1 MVVAR
6 PFLSGI
12 GLKRWVATWPEA
24 KTVRDGRIRPLQG
37 EGPQIQSGRC
47 RGRLLATGSA
57 RSPSPV
63 EVAVRALPGRRQRR
77 PGRLPSPVAGF
88 GCPGGGGP
96 SCRSCAEAGG
106 VGGQIRVV
114 LQRRAAAAVLALK
127 TGAGARRDV
136 LRRLRSMCGCSVCN
150 GPWWRGPSLTATAR
164 CGCRRRR
171 RAAGVQARRAWRRQ
185 CGGSGG
191 DGQMVVRPAAC
202 AVRHHGALVVQHRCR
217 GGMDIMLIHV
227 YGAMAS
233 HQRLIVW
240 RLRQ

>member
-6 PFLSGI
+6 PFLSNI

-24 KTVRDGRIRPLQG
+24 ETVRDGRIRPLQG
-37 EGPQIQSGRC
+37 EGPQIQSGGC
-47 RGRLLATGSA
+47 HGRLLATGSA

-63 EVAVRALPGRRQRR
+63 EAAVRALPGRRQQR
-77 PGRLPSPVAGF
+77 PGWLPSPAAGS

-136 LRRLRSMCGCSVCN
+136 LRQLRSGVRGRIYAGEV
-150 GPWWRGPSLTATAR
+150 GPRRWLCAVAATATGHGGR
-164 CGCRRRR
+164 D
-171 RAAGVQARRAWRRQ
+171 RA
-185 CGGSGG
+185 
-191 DGQMVVRPAAC
+191 
-202 AVRHHGALVVQHRCR
+202 
-217 GGMDIMLIHV
+217 
-227 YGAMAS
+227 
-233 HQRLIVW
+233 
-240 RLRQ
+240 